1 MPVLS
6 NGFLG
11 TSAKNNSVY
20 LNGMYSGLQG
30 RSHRVRI
37 PSMTAIDAYISTESL
52 DTKTC
57 SLDCR
62 KGAYITETITP
73 NAIISQRFF
82 VHRRL
87 KNIIINEI
95 RVQLTNRQT
104 VSVTLYN
111 FTRLVFQKYTQD
123 QFNNRYPEYILENG
137 YDNITFEHRVIKQP
151 SLVNPRYLSYTY
163 ISKLSGNLYF
173 HP

>member
-37 PSMTAIDAYISTESL
+37 PSMTAIDAYITTDLSS
-52 DTKTC
+52 DTKTF

-111 FTRLVFQKYTQD
+111 LTKLAFQKYTQD
-123 QFNNRYPEYILENG
+123 QFNNRYPEYTLENG

-151 SLVNPRYLSYTY
+151 SLVNPRYLIHIY
-163 ISKLSGNLYF
+163 IKIKKKI
-173 HP
+173 